1 MNIHPLDELSDF
13 ELETDLNDPTQFT
26 VIGEADFVLGRVQRL
41 LVDLDTQEVVY
52 LVVNTRI
59 SNFAEGRGEER
70 LVPLSW
76 GELVRMRRQ
85 VRMPQLSRFG
95 FARLPLYQPDDVPE
109 AIAFPTP
116 LPEDPDLREIA

>member
-13 ELETDLNDPTQFT
+13 ELETDMNDPTQFT

-116 LPEDPDLREIA
+116 LQEDPDLREIA